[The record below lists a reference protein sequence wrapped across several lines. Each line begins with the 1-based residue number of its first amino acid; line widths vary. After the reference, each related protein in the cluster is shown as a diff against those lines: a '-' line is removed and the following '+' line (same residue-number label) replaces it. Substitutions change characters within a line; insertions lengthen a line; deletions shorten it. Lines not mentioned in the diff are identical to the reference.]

1 MAPRLARLERH
12 MRKHIPLRWGH
23 RQLMKR
29 KRESSDDDDDYVD
42 DDDGTDLIFSQG
54 DLQHSRLIR
63 KFSLKIEKI
72 QEKSG

>member
-1 MAPRLARLERH
+1 
-12 MRKHIPLRWGH
+12 
-23 RQLMKR
+23 MKR

-63 KFSLKIEKI
+63 KFSLKIEKN
-72 QEKSG
+72 SGKIWINPGTLSLSLSLYIYIYI